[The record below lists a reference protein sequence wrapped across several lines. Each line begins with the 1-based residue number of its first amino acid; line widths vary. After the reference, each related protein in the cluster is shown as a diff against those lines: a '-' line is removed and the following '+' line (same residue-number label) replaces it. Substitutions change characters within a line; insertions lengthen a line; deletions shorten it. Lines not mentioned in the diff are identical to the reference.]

1 MDTIASSSPHLNAKL
16 VWNSAVDSEDSFD
29 VQMAL
34 YKTSLVKNSLHHV
47 FSEAQSSKRLVSYP
61 VLAAANRAA
70 QESYDKK
77 YSLWE
82 KSLKSLNDETNKA
95 MGLLMDILAPDCNAY
110 RLIATWMDEDVTSML
125 PIQDQNRVDVNF
137 RHMWAKF
144 CGIYEPNKEVNL
156 DSILKKWEALTD
168 EHMSFSEF
176 HGKHVKYI
184 QEMEAIGQ
192 PPTEARQLE
201 VLRQNVKNPYL
212 NFLRAQL
219 CIGEGRRISIEDFFY
234 DCNIYTRIN
243 REHDT
248 GRKRTIESVVGFS
261 SIAQNVPKKSRVTGG
276 SMSCFRCGDPAHT
289 LRNCTATKCTL
300 CHQTIADK
308 KHDTRNCILT
318 DIPRF
323 SAGVRS
329 TPNSSPKAAKKKSN
343 GSKSKKNSLPSTSSG
358 GDSSRATSLP
368 KDVQAAYDLV
378 RNYET
383 KVSTSS
389 NVQSRKVAFSADHSS
404 SKN

>member
-1 MDTIASSSPHLNAKL
+1 
-16 VWNSAVDSEDSFD
+16 
-29 VQMAL
+29 
-34 YKTSLVKNSLHHV
+34 
-47 FSEAQSSKRLVSYP
+47 
-61 VLAAANRAA
+61 
-70 QESYDKK
+70 
-77 YSLWE
+77 
-82 KSLKSLNDETNKA
+82 
-95 MGLLMDILAPDCNAY
+95 MDILAPDCNAY

-192 PPTEARQLE
+192 PPTGARQLE
-201 VLRQNVKNPYL
+201 VLRQNVKNSYL

-300 CHQTIADK
+300 CHQTITDK

-323 SAGVRS
+323 SAGVHS
-329 TPNSSPKAAKKKSN
+329 TTNSSPKAAKKKSN

>member
-1 MDTIASSSPHLNAKL
+1 
-16 VWNSAVDSEDSFD
+16 
-29 VQMAL
+29 MAL

-300 CHQTIADK
+300 CHQTITDK

-389 NVQSRKVAFSADHSS
+389 NVQSRKVAFSADHCS